1 LPYDTD
7 IDTVRKIVKNVGQAM
22 MEDEEFGPDLIKAPK
37 SQGVKGIA
45 DSVMNFG
52 VKFTAKPGT
61 QFVIRRELYKRI
73 NEALEKKGIK
83 YAHRKVIVDVE
94 QRVSFADQ
102 SDDAQAEDSSR
113 KSESSESSDL
123 PLNSALKAAG
133 AAALD
138 TILKDEAAN
147 QQSKK

>member
-1 LPYDTD
+1 M
-7 IDTVRKIVKNVGQAM
+7 K
-22 MEDEEFGPDLIKAPK
+22 
-37 SQGVKGIA
+37 
-45 DSVMNFG
+45 FG

-61 QFVIRRELYKRI
+61 QFVIRRELFKRI

-94 QRVSFADQ
+94 QRVSVADQ
-102 SDDAQAEDSSR
+102 IDGTPTDDSSG
-113 KSESSESSDL
+113 KSESSDL
-123 PLNSALKAAG
+123 PLNPALKAGG

-138 TILKDEAAN
+138 TILKDEAAA